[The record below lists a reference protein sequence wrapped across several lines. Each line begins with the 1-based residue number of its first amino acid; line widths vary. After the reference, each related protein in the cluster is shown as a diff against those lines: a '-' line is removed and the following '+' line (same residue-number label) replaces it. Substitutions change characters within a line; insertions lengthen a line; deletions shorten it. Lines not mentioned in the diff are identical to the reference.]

1 MHARNRQGG
10 YIHGDTAVQV
20 QCPDNEEEPSAN
32 DRPAKEQSHVLKT
45 KWRHAL
51 DGVQAHL

>member
-20 QCPDNEEEPSAN
+20 QRPHNEEEPSAN
-32 DRPAKEQSHVLKT
+32 DGPGKEQRHVLKT
-45 KWRHAL
+45 K
-51 DGVQAHL
+51 